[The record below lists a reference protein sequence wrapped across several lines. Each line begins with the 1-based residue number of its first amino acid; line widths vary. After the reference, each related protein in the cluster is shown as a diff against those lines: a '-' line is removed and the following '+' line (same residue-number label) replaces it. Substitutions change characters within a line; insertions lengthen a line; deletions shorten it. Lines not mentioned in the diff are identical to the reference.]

1 MQKGWDTGHQEKI
14 EKNGLGAAWNVA
26 DIAEGSTVVIFGL
39 GTVGLSVAQ
48 GAKLRGASQI
58 IGVDTNP
65 EKHEKEVLKVTP
77 VIKASLRDRE
87 ANLEYN
93 CTLMH
98 VSSENV
104 SPVHDKVLHYSSSQC
119 KSHLNKELMK
129 IGEADVADNGFEESV
144 AHSPKDGRRNL
155 SYVGSHNEDP
165 LASCRL

>member
-65 EKHEKEVLKVTP
+65 EKHEKAKVFGITHFINPNDFKEPIQQVVKSITNGGADYSFECIGDTGMITTALQSCCDGCGLTVTLGVPKLKP
-77 VIKASLRDRE
+77 EISAHYGVI
-87 ANLEYN
+87 
-93 CTLMH
+93 
-98 VSSENV
+98 V
-104 SPVHDKVLHYSSSQC
+104 Q
-119 KSHLNKELMK
+119 
-129 IGEADVADNGFEESV
+129 
-144 AHSPKDGRRNL
+144 
-155 SYVGSHNEDP
+155 
-165 LASCRL
+165 